1 MNPESLSFYQHHSFK
16 KKVNNK
22 QTQNP
27 SANVHAAGKNPHFSW
42 SESRHQRASALS
54 SCCLAGTS
62 SWAAGSYWSPG
73 GGATK
78 GRQINIWLHNHTLRR
93 TLHTNTWTNKQ
104 TGTGTRTRVRTPVKL
119 TLQTKHSASLTR
131 KIHKHWWTKPQSTRR
146 QQAWR
151 WLWPNQLC
159 VGALQASRNSTNC
172 KSHLFQCTVENLF
185 SGQCVILSL
194 IWFVNGKIHESN
206 YLFET
211 LNSR

>member
-1 MNPESLSFYQHHSFK
+1 MVFISLIALYMTGSKTSSYHVYLNGNKGIWILNHCHFINIILS

-42 SESRHQRASALS
+42 SESRHQRASVLS

-78 GRQINIWLHNHTLRR
+78 GRQINIWLHNHALRR

-159 VGALQASRNSTNC
+159 VGALWA
-172 KSHLFQCTVENLF
+172 
-185 SGQCVILSL
+185 
-194 IWFVNGKIHESN
+194 
-206 YLFET
+206 
-211 LNSR
+211 